1 MKTAVKISLCSLLIL
16 FSVAC
21 ATDGKIHRPE
31 AEADPFESFNR
42 SVFEFNQQ
50 FDKYI
55 MKPLA
60 KGYRAITTQ
69 SIRDRVRDIL
79 SNLREPLS
87 AANHLLQADPKASAA
102 SLSRFV
108 LNSTLGLAGA
118 FDVAEGWGLKKDTTG
133 FNETFAKWCIKDGP
147 YIVLPFLGPSTPRA
161 ATGLAFEFIFDPVF
175 WATYHDANI
184 KDKVAYSYA
193 AIQAIS
199 IREAA
204 MTLTD
209 DLERNSVDL
218 YAATRSAYLQ
228 YQSKLRCFNDV
239 SGDTAVY
246 DFDFGIEDD
255 VFEEME
261 DE

>member
-1 MKTAVKISLCSLLIL
+1 
-16 FSVAC
+16 
-21 ATDGKIHRPE
+21 
-31 AEADPFESFNR
+31 
-42 SVFEFNQQ
+42 
-50 FDKYI
+50 

-161 ATGLAFEFIFDPVF
+161 ATGLAFEFIFDEF
-175 WATYHDANI
+175 FLSFIHDEIIA
-184 KDKVAYSYA
+184 
-193 AIQAIS
+193 
-199 IREAA
+199 
-204 MTLTD
+204 
-209 DLERNSVDL
+209 
-218 YAATRSAYLQ
+218 
-228 YQSKLRCFNDV
+228 
-239 SGDTAVY
+239 
-246 DFDFGIEDD
+246 FGHFM
-255 VFEEME
+255 V
-261 DE
+261 